1 MLCWKVEK
9 DVPVDITKYKD
20 PGRELE
26 GCILNAQCSS
36 GMQRHLQRHH
46 PEVGIVQR
54 DANESGQGGNPA
66 EHGQDKAHEQIT
78 SDFVHDVVLLD
89 LVAFRASDK
98 KGFKNFARKWYKK
111 KVGAGTWFGNM

>member
-1 MLCWKVEK
+1 MNQQS
-9 DVPVDITKYKD
+9 
-20 PGRELE
+20 PG
-26 GCILNAQCSS
+26 

-54 DANESGQGGNPA
+54 DASEESGENPA

-89 LVAFRASDK
+89 WVTFRASEK
-98 KGFKNFARKWYKK
+98 KGFKRFARKWCREKL
-111 KVGAGTWFGNM
+111 GAGRWFGSM